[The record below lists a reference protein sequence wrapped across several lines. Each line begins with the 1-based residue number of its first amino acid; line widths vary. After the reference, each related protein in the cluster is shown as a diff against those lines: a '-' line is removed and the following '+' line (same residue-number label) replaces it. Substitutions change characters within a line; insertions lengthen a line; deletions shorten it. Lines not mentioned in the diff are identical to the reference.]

1 MSETEA
7 ISLEQLRHEARLEL
21 EVVIEE
27 RCRAGEDPWAFMGD
41 LPTVDEL
48 VVAMLRNE
56 VLRQS
61 GDATVHYLA
70 VLASNS
76 SAPDAEALRHTADDL
91 EVKALREVALRQP
104 ELTRAVWSMVGRIG
118 A

>member
-1 MSETEA
+1 MAGNET
-7 ISLEQLRHEARLEL
+7 ISLEQLRREAQLEL
-21 EVVIEE
+21 EVVIDE
-27 RCRAGEDPWAFMGD
+27 RCRAGEDPWAFMSD

-56 VLRQS
+56 MLHTS

-76 SAPDAEALRHTADDL
+76 NAPDAENLRHRADDL
-91 EVKALREVALRQP
+91 EMKALRTVALQRP